1 MQPWRPFG
9 SSWVDKGWLAT
20 LMHLAIR
27 GLRPPCWVVAACWA
41 PIRGHRLARR
51 ETIIYT
57 DLQGEP
63 IVLWPRATAPETF
76 DDVIHACRA
85 AGFSPQGG
93 ARGDLPYT
101 ILGLVAAG
109 SPSPAWPQIVHV
121 EVDILDPAR
130 TTVVPMSGLLR
141 ASWKRFIAFGHP

>member
-1 MQPWRPFG
+1 M
-9 SSWVDKGWLAT
+9 DKGWLAT
-20 LMHLAIR
+20 LVHLAIR
-27 GLRPPCWVVAACWA
+27 GLRPPCWGVAACWA
-41 PIRGHRLARR
+41 PIGGHGLARR

-109 SPSPAWPQIVHV
+109 SPSPAWPKSFTSRSTPSTR
-121 EVDILDPAR
+121 PAR
-130 TTVVPMSGLLR
+130 LWCR
-141 ASWKRFIAFGHP
+141 